1 MSNMS
6 YCRFYNTQ
14 IDLEDCKDTMEGND
28 EYYQCRDDL
37 SDEEYWAFKRLVS
50 TCRDIVDMVE
60 NENHVFYLAGDNLND
75 DS

>member
-14 IDLEDCKDTMEGND
+14 IDLEDCQSTMEGQD

-37 SDEEYWAFKRLVS
+37 DDEEYAAFKRLVDN
-50 TCRDIVDMVE
+50 CRAIVDMVD
-60 NENHVFYLAGDNLND
+60 NQNHVFVVEEDDD

>member
-14 IDLEDCKDTMEGND
+14 IDLEDCKDVMEGND
-28 EYYQCRDDL
+28 EHYQCRDDL
-37 SDEEYWAFKRLVS
+37 SDEEYVAFKRLVNN
-50 TCRDIVDMVE
+50 CRDIVKMVE
-60 NENHVFYLAGDNLND
+60 NENHVFYVAGDNLND